1 MPDKLLNSSYGIP
14 SSLLEDLTATTGD
27 VLSGKTYLGSDGEVH
42 SGTMTNNVSR
52 VSPLSSVYGE
62 TTYFTIPKGA
72 YVKGGSSGYPEVAT
86 SLTNIIKGAKLY
98 REVGVVFLRGG
109 YSSFCGILK
118 FGQTGNVSAYD
129 GSGNRTENY
138 SEGNYIKMHF
148 HWAGN
153 NSDYIAAYAKKAGRY
168 ILIDNGSISTKT
180 YSANQQILR
189 RNYDTNKGNM
199 IIVGAL
205 FLSLLTN

>member
-1 MPDKLLNSSYGIP
+1 MPDNLLSPSYGIP

-42 SGTMTNNVSR
+42 SGTMTNNASR
-52 VSPLSSVYGE
+52 VSPISSFYDE

-72 YVKGGSSGYPEVAT
+72 YVTGGSSGYPEVAT
-86 SLTNIIKGAKLY
+86 SLTDIIKGAKLY
-98 REVGVVFLRGG
+98 REVGVAFLRGG

-118 FGQTGNVSAYD
+118 FGQTGSVSAYD
-129 GSGNRTENY
+129 GSSSRPEHI
-138 SEGNYIKMHF
+138 SEGNYVKMLF
-148 HWAGN
+148 HWFGN
-153 NSDYIAAYAKKAGRY
+153 SGDYIAAYAKKAGRY
-168 ILIDNGSISTKT
+168 ILIDNGSVSTKT

-189 RNYDTNKGNM
+189 RNYDTGRGTM

-205 FLSLLTN
+205 F